1 MVLHIGF
8 GENMKNKKI
17 KNYYEYLDTRRVK
30 SKLAEQNTLRKTTTR
45 TITLS
50 NKIHNGDPM
59 FSIGRCLRLR
69 FDTQNTSL
77 NNDIHK

>member
-1 MVLHIGF
+1 MALHLGF

-50 NKIHNGDPM
+50 NKIHNGDPILA
-59 FSIGRCLRLR
+59 IGRELRLQYMER
-69 FDTQNTSL
+69 QL
-77 NNDIHK
+77 E